1 MELVDYEDVETRSH
15 EVLASLV
22 VHRIIS
28 DAKENNNIE
37 NTNKENLIL
46 SFQRAAQADGYDFP
60 KYGCDGY
67 YGTETEAVMKICIV
81 KQRKTYENKNST
93 KLV

>member
-1 MELVDYEDVETRSH
+1 MAGVGYHFLVRKDGSVYRG
-15 EVLASLV
+15 
-22 VHRIIS
+22 R
-28 DAKENNNIE
+28 IE